1 MTIRALDR
9 LPGRAADRVG
19 NWRFELFAA
28 VALQVMV
35 LLAVRG
41 LVGLSAVGWIAAG
54 VYLALLCLGVGSGWA
69 RVHRAVAAVHDPSL
83 GPANLITLARSLLI
97 GGVVALIVTGLPDGW
112 TDGQRALAVGLAAVG
127 VVLDGV
133 DGQVARRTRTSSA
146 FGARFDV
153 EIDSVLALVVAG
165 WLAWTLS
172 PLALVIGL
180 ARYLYLAAARIWPW
194 LNLPLPSRLSRKVI
208 GLSGSIAL
216 IFAMARLVPDPVAIG
231 VVAVATV
238 AVVYSFGRDVVA
250 QFRRSRSG
258 ADGN

>member
-1 MTIRALDR
+1 MSTRALDR
-9 LPGRAADRVG
+9 LPGEAADRLG
-19 NWRFELFAA
+19 NWRFEMFAA

-41 LVGLSAVGWIAAG
+41 LVGLSVAGWIAAG
-54 VYLALLCLGVGSGWA
+54 VYLALLCLGVASGWA
-69 RVHRAVAAVHDPSL
+69 HLHRAVAPVQDPSL

-97 GGVVALIVTGLPDGW
+97 GGVVALVVTGLPDGW
-112 TDGQRALAVGLAAVG
+112 TDSQRALAVVLAAVA

-153 EIDSVLALVVAG
+153 EIDSVLALVVAL

-172 PLALVIGL
+172 PLALVIGF
-180 ARYLYLAAARIWPW
+180 ARYLYLAAARIWHW
-194 LNLPLPSRLSRKVI
+194 LNLPLPPRLSRKVI

-216 IFAMARLVPDPVAIG
+216 IFAMARLVPDPAAIAIL
-231 VVAVATV
+231 AVATV
-238 AVVYSFGRDVVA
+238 AVVHSFGRDIVA
-250 QFRRSRSG
+250 QARLGR
-258 ADGN
+258 